1 MHEGK
6 RRGHS
11 YSSWM
16 LKGYRAEGSFGNHNR
31 ETGNHVRKDRLWAEV
46 RREDTESMELNTEQ
60 SGSMGCRGRES
71 REDGEPVRVPGKKP
85 ERN

>member
-1 MHEGK
+1 MKERERGTVTLPGYEGVQS
-6 RRGHS
+6 RRVI
-11 YSSWM
+11 
-16 LKGYRAEGSFGNHNR
+16 GNHNL
-31 ETGNHVRKDRLWAEV
+31 ETGAYVRKDRLWAEV

-60 SGSMGCRGRES
+60 SGSMGCSDRKS